1 MSKCFDAIQNQEL
14 EKDEQHQLK
23 LNIASLDASIRK
35 SLSQVYFLD
44 YPADKDIRMAKREVI
59 NHLCSRYSV
68 RPDEARKA
76 TALATVSRDMIDVL
90 ETERVNYEEF
100 FARSRQ
106 LVTGTCVGIGQ
117 KHLGIAENQY
127 DWVIIDEAARSIAS
141 ELAIAMQSGKRV
153 LLVGDHKQLP
163 PLYSDAHKELLL

>member
-1 MSKCFDAIQNQEL
+1 MRFSNREGAVSTGLKDVYSNAIIAEKRELFRAEFKYRVEFLAQALGLQPEFISSIVEAELFLFKQIENLSKCFDAIQNQEL

-100 FARSRQ
+100 LRAQ
-106 LVTGTCVGIGQ
+106 G
-117 KHLGIAENQY
+117 N
-127 DWVIIDEAARSIAS
+127 
-141 ELAIAMQSGKRV
+141 
-153 LLVGDHKQLP
+153 
-163 PLYSDAHKELLL
+163 

>member
-100 FARSRQ
+100 LRAQ
-106 LVTGTCVGIGQ
+106 G
-117 KHLGIAENQY
+117 N
-127 DWVIIDEAARSIAS
+127 
-141 ELAIAMQSGKRV
+141 
-153 LLVGDHKQLP
+153 
-163 PLYSDAHKELLL
+163 